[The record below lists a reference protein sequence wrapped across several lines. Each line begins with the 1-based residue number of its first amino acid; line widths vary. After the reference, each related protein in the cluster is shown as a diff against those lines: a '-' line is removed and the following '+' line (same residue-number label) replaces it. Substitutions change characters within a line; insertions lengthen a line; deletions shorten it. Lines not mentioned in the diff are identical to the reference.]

1 MRPTDAGEQL
11 QYIIVTEL
19 KYLIRYRNFMMACTS
34 LYEQDVMPQ
43 YFSLLE
49 EDGGPSFR
57 KCQEWIERAWSEGTS
72 LFLV

>member
-1 MRPTDAGEQL
+1 
-11 QYIIVTEL
+11 
-19 KYLIRYRNFMMACTS
+19 MMACTS

-57 KCQEWIERAWSEGTS
+57 KCQEWIEKAWSEGTS
-72 LFLV
+72 LFSPKI